1 MDEHYHST
9 YYYEIAINIPLNK
22 LFLYRSN
29 LNLEIGIRVMVN
41 FNGSNKIGIIIKK
54 YPESEFKEKFEFKI
68 KEIIKIIDKTKII
81 TEHNIDLAHWI
92 SRKTFSGFGE
102 LYSLGCPKFKI

>member
-41 FNGSNKIGIIIKK
+41 FNGSNKIGIIIK
-54 YPESEFKEKFEFKI
+54 
-68 KEIIKIIDKTKII
+68 
-81 TEHNIDLAHWI
+81 NILKAN
-92 SRKTFSGFGE
+92 SKKNLNS
-102 LYSLGCPKFKI
+102 K